1 MHPNVLEVPDRLHQH
16 GLEYLFHLFAE
27 GVQSL
32 DLLRYIC
39 PSDYPL
45 TLDPILGI
53 HSQYLWARKSS
64 PVFVVV
70 LMTKHI
76 LDALGLTSIGYGE
89 EGEVRLGY

>member
-1 MHPNVLEVPDRLHQH
+1 MDRYIARDPKT
-16 GLEYLFHLFAE
+16 GLPLQIGLFAE
-27 GVQSL
+27 GVLSL
-32 DLLRYIC
+32 GLLRYTC

-45 TLDPILGI
+45 TIDPILGI

-70 LMTKHI
+70 FMTKHI